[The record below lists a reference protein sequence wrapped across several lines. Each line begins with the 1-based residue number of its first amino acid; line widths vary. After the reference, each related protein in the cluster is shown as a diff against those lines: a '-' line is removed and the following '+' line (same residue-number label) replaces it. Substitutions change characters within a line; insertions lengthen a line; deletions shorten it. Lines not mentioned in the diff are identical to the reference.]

1 MLCTIAGLI
10 LLMPRTQATAGP
22 SPAELA
28 AIKKLS
34 FLVGTWEG
42 EGWSQRGPQRET
54 YKGSETVR
62 SKLQGKALLVEGLFI
77 EPDSKKTVHETLA
90 VITFDEKTGK
100 YRFNTFLFNQPNGE
114 YELKVL
120 DNGFAWQMK
129 PAAGIV
135 VDFTMKLTDG
145 QWIEIGE
152 FTMEGREKTKFME
165 MRLKKVG
172 S

>member
-10 LLMPRTQATAGP
+10 LLLPGSQAAAAGP

-28 AIKKLS
+28 AIKKLN

-77 EPDSKKTVHETLA
+77 EPISKKTVHETLA
-90 VITFDEKTGK
+90 VITFDEKTSK
-100 YRFNTFLFNQPNGE
+100 YRFNTF
-114 YELKVL
+114 
-120 DNGFAWQMK
+120 
-129 PAAGIV
+129 
-135 VDFTMKLTDG
+135 
-145 QWIEIGE
+145 
-152 FTMEGREKTKFME
+152 
-165 MRLKKVG
+165 
-172 S
+172 